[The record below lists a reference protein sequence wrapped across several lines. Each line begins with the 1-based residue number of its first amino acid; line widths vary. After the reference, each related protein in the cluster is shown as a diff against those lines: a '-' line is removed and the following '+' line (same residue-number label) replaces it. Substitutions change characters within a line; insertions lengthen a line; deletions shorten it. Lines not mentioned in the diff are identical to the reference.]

1 MKLRTKTIKRRN
13 DMKKIQLVRFY
24 LIKVIERDYIDHYY
38 TGFFSEGDFANLG
51 EYFYEIQEMFE
62 LPLQHADNIRKNF
75 EMLYTSYE
83 SDSDN
88 KALPAKKA
96 YKLDSEKY
104 KKVRSWF
111 YFYRGY
117 SSDFLPI

>member
-1 MKLRTKTIKRRN
+1 ME
-13 DMKKIQLVRFY
+13 KIQLVRFY

-38 TGFFSEGDFANLG
+38 TGFFSEGDFTNLG

-104 KKVRSWF
+104 KKVRNWF